1 MNAKGGGKNANAA
14 DVRVAR
20 DGRGVVTL
28 TLDAPDTR
36 NALSA
41 AMMDALRAAASDLA
55 VSDARVVVLRGAGAM
70 FCAGGDLNWMRAQAD
85 ASPAER
91 RAEAHRL
98 AGMLGALDALPQAV
112 VAAVQGGA
120 FGGGVGLMCVA
131 DVAIAAGDARFGLTE
146 TRLGLI
152 PATIGPYVVARIGP
166 AAARRH
172 MLSGARFGVDEAER
186 IGLVARGVPAG
197 DLDAAV
203 AAEVAELLRAAPG
216 AVAAA
221 KAMARDLGGAPSAE
235 TVERTV
241 DRLVERWESAEAAE
255 GIAAFFGKRK
265 PGWTLE

>member
-1 MNAKGGGKNANAA
+1 MT
-14 DVRVAR
+14 VHTAR
-20 DGRGVVTL
+20 DDRGVVTL
-28 TLDAPDTR
+28 TLDATDAR

-41 AMMDALRAAASDLA
+41 AMMDALRSAADDVAA
-55 VSDARVVVLRGAGAM
+55 SDARVVVLRGAGPM
-70 FCAGGDLNWMRAQAD
+70 FCAGGDLNWMRAQAA

-112 VAAVQGGA
+112 VAAVHGGA
-120 FGGGVGLMCVA
+120 FGGGVGLMSVA
-131 DVAIAAGDARFGLTE
+131 DVAIAAEDARFGLTE

-152 PATIGPYVVARIGP
+152 PATIGPYVIARIGP

-172 MLSGARFGVDEAER
+172 MLSGARFGAAEAER
-186 IGLVARGVPAG
+186 IGLIARSVPAG

-203 AAEVAELLRAAPG
+203 EGEVAELLKAAPG

-221 KAMARDLGGAPSAE
+221 KAMARDLGGAPTPE

-265 PGWTLE
+265 PDWMG